1 MHFYVEIYRTITK
14 NRRNKMGLFNF
25 FKSKKKRQEEKRIKE
40 VLKRA
45 DDTISRI
52 EAGLNENKKK

>member
-1 MHFYVEIYRTITK
+1 
-14 NRRNKMGLFNF
+14 MGLFNF

-52 EAGLNENKKK
+52 EAGLDNLKREDK

>member
-1 MHFYVEIYRTITK
+1 
-14 NRRNKMGLFNF
+14 MGLFNF

>member
-1 MHFYVEIYRTITK
+1 MALF
-14 NRRNKMGLFNF
+14 GL

-45 DDTISRI
+45 DDTIARI
-52 EAGLNENKKK
+52 EAGLDNLKREDK